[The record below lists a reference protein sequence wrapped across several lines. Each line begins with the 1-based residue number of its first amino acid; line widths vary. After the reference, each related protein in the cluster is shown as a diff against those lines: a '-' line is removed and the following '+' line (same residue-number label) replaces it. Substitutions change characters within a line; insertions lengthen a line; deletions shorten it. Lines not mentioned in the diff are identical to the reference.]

1 MSLFLNATVIDLTEK
16 AAEGNLP
23 GADIADPEQG
33 FGNLIGTLFGGVMTT
48 AAMLTFLYL
57 LWGAVEW
64 ITSGG
69 ESGKIE
75 SARNKITQAMVGLII
90 LAATTALFM
99 LLQQFLDICV
109 LNFNGSCSNYKL
121 Y

>member
-1 MSLFLNATVIDLTEK
+1 MSLFLNATVIDLAGK

-23 GADIADPEQG
+23 GADVRDPERG
-33 FGNLIGTLFGGVMTT
+33 FGNLIGTLFSGIMTT

-64 ITSGG
+64 ITSAG
-69 ESGKIE
+69 EKNKIE
-75 SARNKITQAMVGLII
+75 SARNKMTQAIVGLII

-109 LNFNGSCSNYKL
+109 LNFNGSC
-121 Y
+121 

>member
-1 MSLFLNATVIDLTEK
+1 MSLFVNATVIDLTEK
-16 AAEGNLP
+16 AAQGNLP
-23 GADIADPEQG
+23 GADIRDPERG
-33 FGNLIGTLFGGVMTT
+33 FGNLIGTLFSGVMTT

-69 ESGKIE
+69 DKQKVE
-75 SARNKITQAMVGLII
+75 SARNKITQAIVGLIV

-109 LNFNGSCSNYKL
+109 LNFNGSCRN
-121 Y
+121 